1 LSVNR
6 LSVNGLSVNRLSVNR
21 LSVNRPRPKFRIFP
35 FIIYSYYKIKLNY
48 NKMEFECMVLSLENS
63 LLEND
68 RQSLIGECFAQ
79 SNSKKTNIK
88 NLLHL
93 MIFKANNYLK

>member
-1 LSVNR
+1 
-6 LSVNGLSVNRLSVNR
+6 
-21 LSVNRPRPKFRIFP
+21 
-35 FIIYSYYKIKLNY
+35 
-48 NKMEFECMVLSLENS
+48 MEFECMVLSLENS